1 MDLLLK
7 WKRKKMIEIK
17 NLTTVIITL
26 ILSILLAFV
35 SFTGGAS
42 EAYLFPKIITST
54 MIILSSLSLLFYF
67 FEKNQKIA
75 KIDMI
80 KLSVYLILIILFI
93 LFGEILGFY
102 FSATLIFLTVCY
114 YYSENKT
121 AKVIV
126 YNLLVTVV
134 FMLFI
139 YFLFSVLLKVQVPR
153 FFLL

>member
-1 MDLLLK
+1 
-7 WKRKKMIEIK
+7 MIEIK
-17 NLTTVIITL
+17 NLTTVIITI

-35 SFTGGAS
+35 SFTGGAP

-67 FEKNQKIA
+67 FEKNKKIA

-80 KLSVYLILIILFI
+80 KLSVYLALIILFI

-114 YYSENKT
+114 YYSENKAT
-121 AKVIV
+121 KATKVII
-126 YNLLVTVV
+126 YNLLVTVF

-139 YFLFSVLLKVQVPR
+139 YFLFSFLLKVQVPR
-153 FFLL
+153 FFLF

>member
-1 MDLLLK
+1 
-7 WKRKKMIEIK
+7 MIEIK

-26 ILSILLAFV
+26 ILSILLAYV
-35 SFTGGAS
+35 SFAGGAS

-102 FSATLIFLTVCY
+102 LSATLIFLTVCY
-114 YYSENKT
+114 YYSENKAT
-121 AKVIV
+121 KVFI
-126 YNLLVTVV
+126 YNLLVTVF
-134 FMLFI
+134 FMFFI
-139 YFLFSVLLKVQVPR
+139 YFLFSILLKVQVPR
-153 FFLL
+153 FFLF

>member
-1 MDLLLK
+1 
-7 WKRKKMIEIK
+7 
-17 NLTTVIITL
+17 
-26 ILSILLAFV
+26 
-35 SFTGGAS
+35 
-42 EAYLFPKIITST
+42 

-93 LFGEILGFY
+93 LFGEVLGFY

-114 YYSENKT
+114 YYSENKAT
-121 AKVIV
+121 KVIV
-126 YNLLVTVV
+126 YNLLVTVF

-153 FFLL
+153 FFLS

>member
-1 MDLLLK
+1 
-7 WKRKKMIEIK
+7 MIEIK

-26 ILSILLAFV
+26 ILSILLTYV
-35 SFTGGAS
+35 SFVGGGAS

-80 KLSVYLILIILFI
+80 KLSVYLALIILFI

-114 YYSENKT
+114 YYSENKAT
-121 AKVIV
+121 KVII
-126 YNLLVTVV
+126 YNLLVTVF

-153 FFLL
+153 FFLF

>member
-1 MDLLLK
+1 
-7 WKRKKMIEIK
+7 MIEIK

-26 ILSILLAFV
+26 ILSILLAYV
-35 SFTGGAS
+35 SFAGGAS

-114 YYSENKT
+114 YYSEDKDT
-121 AKVIV
+121 KAVSYTHLTLPTKRIV
-126 YNLLVTVV
+126 
-134 FMLFI
+134 
-139 YFLFSVLLKVQVPR
+139 
-153 FFLL
+153 

>member
-1 MDLLLK
+1 
-7 WKRKKMIEIK
+7 MIEIK
-17 NLTTVIITL
+17 NLITVIITL
-26 ILSILLAFV
+26 ILSILLAYV
-35 SFTGGAS
+35 SFAGGAS

-67 FEKNQKIA
+67 FEKNQIIA

-114 YYSENKT
+114 YYSENKSISNRYY
-121 AKVIV
+121 A
-126 YNLLVTVV
+126 
-134 FMLFI
+134 
-139 YFLFSVLLKVQVPR
+139 Q
-153 FFLL
+153 

>member
-1 MDLLLK
+1 
-7 WKRKKMIEIK
+7 MIEIK

-26 ILSILLAFV
+26 ILSILLAYV
-35 SFTGGAS
+35 SFAGGGAS

-114 YYSENKT
+114 YYSENKAT
-121 AKVIV
+121 KVIV
-126 YNLLVTVV
+126 YNLLVTVF

>member
-1 MDLLLK
+1 
-7 WKRKKMIEIK
+7 MIEIK
-17 NLTTVIITL
+17 NLLSVVTTL
-26 ILSILLAFV
+26 ILSILLAYV
-35 SFTGGAS
+35 SFSDGVS

-67 FEKNQKIA
+67 FEKNKKIA

-114 YYSENKT
+114 YYSENK
-121 AKVIV
+121 AIKVIV
-126 YNLLVTVV
+126 YNLLVTVF

-153 FFLL
+153 FFLI

>member
-1 MDLLLK
+1 
-7 WKRKKMIEIK
+7 MIEIK
-17 NLTTVIITL
+17 NLTTVIITI

-102 FSATLIFLTVCY
+102 FSTTLIFLIISFFY
-114 YYSENKT
+114 FPENKNF
-121 AKVIV
+121 KILI
-126 YNLLVTVV
+126 YNLLITIF
-134 FMLFI
+134 FMLSI
-139 YFLFSVLLKVQVPR
+139 YLLFSVLLKVQVPR

>member
-1 MDLLLK
+1 
-7 WKRKKMIEIK
+7 MIEIK
-17 NLTTVIITL
+17 NLTTVIITI

-35 SFTGGAS
+35 SFMGGTS

-67 FEKNQKIA
+67 FEKNQIIA
-75 KIDMI
+75 KIDII

-93 LFGEILGFY
+93 LFGEKLGFY
-102 FSATLIFLTVCY
+102 FSTTLIFLTVCY

-121 AKVIV
+121 TKVII
-126 YNLLVTVV
+126 YNLLVTVF

-153 FFLL
+153 FFMF

>member
-1 MDLLLK
+1 
-7 WKRKKMIEIK
+7 MIEIK
-17 NLTTVIITL
+17 NLLSVVTTL
-26 ILSILLAFV
+26 ILSILLAYV
-35 SFTGGAS
+35 SFMGGAS
-42 EAYLFPKIITST
+42 EAYLFPKIITSA

-75 KIDMI
+75 KINMI

-102 FSATLIFLTVCY
+102 FSATLIFLIVCY
-114 YYSENKT
+114 YYSENKDT
-121 AKVIV
+121 KVTI
-126 YNLLVTVV
+126 YNLLITVF

-153 FFLL
+153 FFLF

>member
-1 MDLLLK
+1 
-7 WKRKKMIEIK
+7 MIEIK

-26 ILSILLAFV
+26 ILSILLAYV
-35 SFTGGAS
+35 SFAGGAS

-93 LFGEILGFY
+93 LFSEKLGFY

-114 YYSENKT
+114 YYSENK
-121 AKVIV
+121 AIKVII
-126 YNLLVTVV
+126 YNLLVTVF

-139 YFLFSVLLKVQVPR
+139 YFLFSILLKVQVPR
-153 FFLL
+153 FFLF